1 MKRKKIKSNIP
12 ELAEKIADA
21 SKRQDEEEIMK
32 LSEGL
37 TLIDL
42 LNVDNYIIQH
52 HLLTK

>member
-1 MKRKKIKSNIP
+1 MERKKIKPNIP
-12 ELAEKIADA
+12 ELAKKIADA
-21 SKRQDEEEIMK
+21 SKRRDEEEIMK

-42 LNVDNYIIQH
+42 FQIDNYIIQH